1 MFENEERVNALF
13 EELVPLTGKADTV
26 AGEIIRAVS
35 RLGYRLMNDGDHI
48 GIGYGKETCNASAR
62 YLAAKCKGEVSG
74 IIQDIWGVENKRL
87 YQTGMQAIIDSVLD
101 YLDKHPELKETKNEE
116 DMLDYDQPEDYEDD
130 EDEDDE
136 EDWDEDDWEDDDE
149 EF

>member
-13 EELVPLTGKADTV
+13 EELVPFTGKADTV
-26 AGEIIRAVS
+26 AGEMIRAVS
-35 RLGYRLMNDGDHI
+35 SLGYRWFNAGDHI
-48 GIGYGKETCNASAR
+48 GTGPGKQTCNAPAR
-62 YLAAKCKGEVSG
+62 YLAAKCKGEVAEV
-74 IIQDIWGVENKRL
+74 IQDVWGVENDRVYKA
-87 YQTGMQAIIDSVLD
+87 GMQAIIDSVLG

-116 DMLDYDQPEDYEDD
+116 DMFDYDQPEDYEDD

>member
-87 YQTGMQAIIDSVLD
+87 YQTGMQAI
-101 YLDKHPELKETKNEE
+101 DKHPELKETKNEE